1 MSTNAARAT
10 TTILVAVDGSEG
22 ARRAV
27 RLGAD
32 LAIQTGATLMLVN
45 VQEPDFEP
53 AGLDP
58 KIDDFRRKKTNE
70 IFDDLERY
78 LSEPKLE
85 VERVI
90 LDGEPAQMISELA
103 FARKVDLV
111 VTGRRGL
118 GRVARAWLGSVSGR
132 LVNICQRPVVIVP

>member
-1 MSTNAARAT
+1 
-10 TTILVAVDGSEG
+10 
-22 ARRAV
+22 
-27 RLGAD
+27 
-32 LAIQTGATLMLVN
+32 MLVN